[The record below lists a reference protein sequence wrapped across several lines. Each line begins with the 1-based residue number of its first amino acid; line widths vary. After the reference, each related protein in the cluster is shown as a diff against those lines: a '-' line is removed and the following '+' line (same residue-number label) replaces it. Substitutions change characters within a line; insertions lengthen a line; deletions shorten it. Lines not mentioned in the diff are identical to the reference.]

1 MHVPDL
7 IILNSSKMIDILFL
21 FLYAVIVW
29 VNFFF
34 YLQLSFSMDSLCT
47 AAWMQGPCE
56 SPRLPHMRDTEKG
69 WLSCLS

>member
-21 FLYAVIVW
+21 FIYAVIVW

-34 YLQLSFSMDSLCT
+34 TFNCPFPWILSVLQHGCRVPVKAHDYPT
-47 AAWMQGPCE
+47 
-56 SPRLPHMRDTEKG
+56 
-69 WLSCLS
+69 